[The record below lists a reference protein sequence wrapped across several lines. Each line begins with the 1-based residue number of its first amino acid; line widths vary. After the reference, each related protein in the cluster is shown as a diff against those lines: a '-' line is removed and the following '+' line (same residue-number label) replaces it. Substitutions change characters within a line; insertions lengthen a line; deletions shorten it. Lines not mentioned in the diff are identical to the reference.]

1 MHKTDNIYKIEFLQ
15 SLGFTP
21 VSENFNKGLEVKCQ
35 QGHIFKRQFANFKR
49 GNVSCPKCE
58 EDKKK
63 SFFNGTGFKFIKD
76 HQIICPNGHTINR
89 SFSAMIK
96 SKTLTCPE
104 CSKNQNKEKIEFLKS
119 LGYTP
124 ISENLT
130 NELEVKCKNNHIF
143 KRPFVNFKR
152 GNVSCPKCEEDKK
165 KSKIEFLKSLGYTPI
180 SENLGNELEVK
191 CKNNHIFKRQFA
203 DFKRGTTVCPQCEY
217 KKTFSINQPILDKLG
232 FDIDPKSTDFTYN
245 FWLTCRTCKQ
255 TFNRPF
261 SVIRKGATT
270 CPKCNEA
277 KAEKEISELKE
288 YIESN
293 SSLKFVNKSFSD
305 RLTLKCEK
313 GHTFERSIRH
323 IKNGALKCPKCSN
336 RKATTFY
343 KAQDKERILLEH
355 GLTPVDVSNHRKIK
369 FLCPKGHLNV
379 RLFSNILR
387 NFDYCS
393 VCEAE
398 RQKAEN
404 TEMYKILEKSNL
416 TALSDKYMV
425 SLKCEHN
432 HTFKLSKGS
441 IFSNVRDLR
450 CPVCELERYKKIVRD
465 NVGDKF
471 EVISKPREA
480 LTLKCK
486 NCGGEFKR
494 GACNFESGQWRCP
507 HCEPNETNF
516 EVSVQTELENLNLT
530 FDTKNR
536 KIIKPFE
543 LDFYIPKYNLA
554 IECNGDYWHS
564 TSIKTANKNYHLN
577 KYLLC
582 KEKGVRLI
590 QIPESEWYSN
600 KEFFINLIKCYIENG
615 DFSRFLEG
623 NKFNLMYLSESLF
636 ENYELIEPELVEL
649 KYFSYYNCGYGIL
662 K

>member
-1 MHKTDNIYKIEFLQ
+1 MNKTDNIYKIEFLQ

-35 QGHIFKRQFANFKR
+35 QGHIFKRPFGNFKR
-49 GNVSCPKCE
+49 GNISCPKCE
-58 EDKKK
+58 EYKKK

-76 HQIICPNGHTINR
+76 HQIICPYGHTINR

-104 CSKNQNKEKIEFLKS
+104 CSKTKNKEKIEFLQS
-119 LGYTP
+119 LGFT
-124 ISENLT
+124 IVSNTLT
-130 NELEVKCKNNHIF
+130 NDTLEVKCKNNHTF
-143 KRPFVNFKR
+143 KRPFRDFKR
-152 GNVSCPKCEEDKK
+152 GYTICLECEK
-165 KSKIEFLKSLGYTPI
+165 KSKLEFLQSLGYTPV

-191 CKNNHIFKRQFA
+191 CKNNHTFKRNFT
-203 DFKRGTTVCPQCEY
+203 DFKRGRTVCSQCEY
-217 KKTFSINQPILDKLG
+217 EKTFSINQPILDKLG

-277 KAEKEISELKE
+277 KAEKEITELRE
-288 YIESN
+288 YIENN
-293 SSLKFVNKSFSD
+293 STLKFISKSIFNI
-305 RLTLKCEK
+305 LTLECEK
-313 GHTFERSIRH
+313 GHTFERSIAN
-323 IKNGALKCPKCSN
+323 IKNGALKCPKCCN
-336 RKATTFY
+336 RKTPTPY
-343 KAQDKERILLEH
+343 TLKDKERILLEH

-369 FLCPKGHLNV
+369 FKCPKGHLNV

-393 VCEAE
+393 VCETE

-465 NVGDKF
+465 NIGDKF

-480 LTLKCK
+480 LRLKCK

-494 GACNFESGQWRCP
+494 GAYKFESGQWRCP

-543 LDFYIPKYNLA
+543 LDFYISKYNLA

-564 TSIKTANKNYHLN
+564 TLVKSSDKNYHLN

-600 KEFFINLIKCYIENG
+600 KEFFIDLIKCYINNG

-636 ENYELIEPELVEL
+636 TNYELTEPELVEL
-649 KYFSYYNCGYGIL
+649 KYSSYYNCGYGIL